1 MSGRRVL
8 LHCNADVE
16 SGMGH
21 LMRTLTIARAAR
33 DRGWSASVFGD
44 VDEVGADILRRME
57 PDLELFTT
65 RGPATSIGDFADLA
79 RGADVIHLDSY
90 REIPDLSSLGP
101 LISNMQDGPFG
112 VRGADLAIDANLA
125 SERTFASPE
134 RSLSHLA
141 GIAAAVVRAQ
151 VLAQRDV
158 RATPSASPRVLVVMG
173 GTDPHGVTARVI
185 AAFDRLPSRL
195 KITVIDPRR
204 RDEVLSAAE
213 SSRHS
218 VEVLGFVDDL
228 PAIARDH
235 DLAVTAA
242 GTSVWDFACMGLP
255 MALVCVADNQRAG
268 YRQVVERGL
277 AIGLG
282 EPPHQS
288 LDERIGLLADL
299 LDSPVSLAE
308 TADEL
313 KRIVDGLGSWR
324 IVASWE
330 QLLNTRP
337 RTAAGPAVIARPATI
352 DDGQKLFEWRNDP
365 TVRLNSRSRGEI
377 DRGSHDDWLARSL
390 EDRDR
395 RLLMI
400 ESDGV
405 PVATCRW
412 DRRSADEWE
421 ISITVAPESR
431 GRGIAASAV
440 QAAEG
445 ALTALPPIRL
455 VAAVHRDN
463 AASRRLFE
471 RAGYLPHLPA
481 DADGFLTVARWRL
494 S

>member
-1 MSGRRVL
+1 
-8 LHCNADVE
+8 
-16 SGMGH
+16 MGH

-44 VDEVGADILRRME
+44 VDEVGADILRRMDPE
-57 PDLELFTT
+57 LELHTT
-65 RGPATSIGDFADLA
+65 HGSGASIGDFADLA
-79 RGADVIHLDSY
+79 RGVDVIHLDSY

-112 VRGADLAIDANLA
+112 VRDADLAIDANLA
-125 SERTFASPE
+125 SERTFANPE

-141 GIAAAVVRAQ
+141 GIDAAVVRTQ

-158 RATPSASPRVLVVMG
+158 RRTPSTPPRVLVVMG
-173 GTDPHGVTARVI
+173 GTDPHGVTARVV

-195 KITVIDPRR
+195 EITVIDPRR
-204 RDEVLSAAE
+204 RAEVLSAAE

-228 PAIARDH
+228 PAIARGH

-255 MALVCVADNQRAG
+255 MAIICVADNQRAG

-277 AIGLG
+277 AVGLG

-288 LDERIGLLADL
+288 LDERIGMLADL
-299 LDSPVSLAE
+299 LDSPESLAE
-308 TADEL
+308 TGAEL

-330 QLLNTRP
+330 QLLHTPPYVEP
-337 RTAAGPAVIARPATI
+337 RPAVIARPATV
-352 DDGQKLFEWRNDP
+352 DDGRKLFEWRNDP
-365 TVRLNSRSRGEI
+365 TVRLGSRSRGEI
-377 DRGSHDDWLARSL
+377 DWASHRDWLARSL
-390 EDRDR
+390 EDPDR

-400 ESDGV
+400 ESDGM

-412 DRRSADEWE
+412 DRRAADEWE

-445 ALTALPPIRL
+445 ALAEPSPVRL

-481 DADGFLTVARWRL
+481 DEDGFLTAARWRL

>member
-8 LHCNADVE
+8 LHCNAGVE

-21 LMRTLTIARAAR
+21 LMRTLTVARAAR

-44 VDEVGADILRRME
+44 VDGVGADILRRMDPE
-57 PDLELFTT
+57 LELFTT
-65 RGPATSIGDFADLA
+65 DGAGASIGDFADRA
-79 RGADVIHLDSY
+79 RGVDVIHLDSY
-90 REIPDLSSLGP
+90 QEVPDLSSLGP

-112 VRGADLAIDANLA
+112 VRDADLAIDANLA
-125 SERTFASPE
+125 SQRTFASPE
-134 RSLSHLA
+134 RSLNHLA
-141 GIAAAVVRAQ
+141 GIDAAVVRTQ
-151 VLAQRDV
+151 VRAQRDV
-158 RATPSASPRVLVVMG
+158 RTTPSAVPRVLVVMG
-173 GTDPHGVTARVI
+173 GTDPHGVTARVV
-185 AAFDRLPSRL
+185 AAFDRVPSRL
-195 KITVIDPRR
+195 EITVIDPRR
-204 RDEVLSAAE
+204 RAEVTSAAE

-228 PAIARDH
+228 PAIARGH

-268 YRQVVERGL
+268 YHQVIERGL

-282 EPPHQS
+282 EPPHES

-299 LDSPVSLAE
+299 LDSPESLAE
-308 TADEL
+308 TAAEL

-337 RTAAGPAVIARPATI
+337 HVAPRSAVIARPATI
-352 DDGQKLFEWRNDP
+352 DDGQMLFEWRNDA

-377 DRGSHDDWLARSL
+377 DWESHRDWLARSL
-390 EDRDR
+390 DDPDR

-400 ESDGV
+400 ESDGM

-412 DRRSADEWE
+412 DRRSEDEWE

-440 QAAEG
+440 NAAEST
-445 ALTALPPIRL
+445 LTAGPPVRL

-463 AASRRLFE
+463 VASRRLFE

-481 DADGFLTVARWRL
+481 DEDGFLAMAKWRL